1 MKNPTRKVS
10 LKDGIIKQ
18 NVVLMSGL
26 FTAPVVAASTS
37 TINAAAICAAFSLI
51 TLFSA
56 AICCYLPR
64 KIVFAVKIA
73 LYAIISSVIYI
84 PVMLLMN
91 SIFTVDT
98 IAAVGIYLPIIITNP
113 LILSKTESRFSLRP
127 FKYMLKDLIGFIL
140 GFDLACLLVGIIR
153 DILVNNSIGYFR
165 VSLPFTMP
173 ALSTCFGGFILVGLL
188 AGIVRGLY
196 NRSKNKRK
204 VRKN

>member
-1 MKNPTRKVS
+1 MKNSTRKVS

-37 TINAAAICAAFSLI
+37 TITAAAICAAFSLI

-91 SIFTVDT
+91 SVFTVDT

-153 DILVNNSIGYFR
+153 DILVNNSIGNIR